1 MLLPLHQPLDLG
13 TTLDSGQLFRWQ
25 RQGGWWS
32 GFVGGHLVRLRGH
45 PGGLEYRTTLRPERQ
60 ASEGSDP
67 ESPAPQTAMG
77 ALLSRFFRLD
87 DDLAAVHRSL
97 SRDPRLAQAIAKAP
111 GLRLLRQEPWE
122 CLVSFI
128 CSTNSNIPRIAGIV
142 ERLAQSFGR
151 PVRLGKLERFT
162 FPSPEALA
170 ETSEGQL
177 HALGLGYRAPYVL
190 ETARAIAGGRL
201 SLEGL
206 VDQEYGAGK
215 EALMGLPGV
224 GPKVADCVLLFALE
238 KLEAFPVD
246 VWLRRVLEEEFSVE
260 RKLSYAKLAAWAR
273 ERFGPWGGYAQQHL
287 YYQSRWGGG
296 KN

>member
-1 MLLPLHQPLDLG
+1 MLLPLHQPLDLE

-32 GFVGGHLVRLRGH
+32 GFVGGHLVRLRGR
-45 PGGLEYRTTLRPERQ
+45 PGGLEYRTTLRPEDP
-60 ASEGSDP
+60 DP
-67 ESPAPQTAMG
+67 EAGMG

-97 SRDPRLAQAIAKAP
+97 SQDPRLAQAITQAP

-151 PVRLGKLERFT
+151 PVRLGELERFA

-170 ETSEGQL
+170 ETDEARL
-177 HALGLGYRAPYVL
+177 RALGLGYRAPYVL

-201 SLEGL
+201 AGGRLSLEELRG
-206 VDQEYGAGK
+206 QEYETAK
-215 EALMGLPGV
+215 ETLMGLPGV

-260 RKLSYAKLAAWAR
+260 RKLPYAKLAAWAR
-273 ERFGPWGGYAQQHL
+273 ERFGPWAGYAQQHL
-287 YYQSRWGGG
+287 YYASRWGGRAG
-296 KN
+296 